1 MTHRVAQWA
10 TGNIGTKALRG
21 IIEHPLL
28 ELAGVH
34 VYDDAK
40 VGRDAGDLC
49 GLPATGVLATNDL
62 SAIIEAA
69 PDCVLYMPRAIDVDD
84 LVALLAAGIN
94 VVSTRD
100 ELFRD
105 GEGLAP
111 DDRARVLQA
120 CTDGQSSAYSTGSS
134 PGFITEVFPYALL
147 SLQRRVDS
155 IAISEYADLSQRSSP
170 GLLFDVMGYGKR
182 PNVDSRRAQHLLHSF
197 GPSLRTLAEA
207 AGLVVDDWSAF
218 GEVAVTPD
226 GTRIV
231 AGELAAG
238 TVAAQ
243 RTRLVGTSAGREVI
257 SMNLTWYC
265 TTEIAED
272 WDLGATGW
280 RFVLR
285 GDAPF
290 DVGLP
295 FPVTL
300 DEMGATTPGYTA
312 NRPVNVVP
320 WICAAPPGFVS
331 DLDLPPITP
340 VGPRRGVHA

>member
-1 MTHRVAQWA
+1 
-10 TGNIGTKALRG
+10 
-21 IIEHPLL
+21 
-28 ELAGVH
+28 
-34 VYDDAK
+34 
-40 VGRDAGDLC
+40 
-49 GLPATGVLATNDL
+49 VLATDSPADIVN
-62 SAIIEAA
+62 AA
-69 PDCVLYMPRAIDVDD
+69 PDCVLYMPRMIDVDD

-111 DDRARVLQA
+111 EDRARVLKA
-120 CTDGQSSAYSTGSS
+120 CVEGNSSAYSTGSS
-134 PGFITEVFPYALL
+134 PGFITEVLPYALL

-155 IAISEYADLSQRSSP
+155 IAISEYADLSERNSP
-170 GLLFDVMGYGKR
+170 GLLFEVMGYGKQ
-182 PNVDSRRAQHLLHSF
+182 PSTDSRRANHLLHSF
-197 GPSLRTLAEA
+197 GPSLRNLAEA
-207 AGLVVDDWSAF
+207 AGLDVDEWSAF

-226 GTRIV
+226 GARIV

-243 RTRLVGTSAGREVI
+243 RTRLVGTSGGREVI
-257 SMNLTWYC
+257 TMNLTWYC
-265 TTEIAED
+265 TKEIEQD

-300 DEMGATTPGYTA
+300 EEMGATTPGYTA

-320 WICAAPPGFVS
+320 WICAAPPGFVH
-331 DLDLPPITP
+331 DRDLPAITP
-340 VGPRRGVHA
+340 VGPRG